1 MWPFLKYLRQGKLT
15 RFISI
20 SNSTARLPTL
30 WQVLLSFWFRISEG
44 LPMVTG
50 CWIVVCPT
58 AFILMRCTTSGEVR
72 TAWCVRRG
80 ILRRGCIT
88 DLLSQIGLK
97 LLQINP
103 WCHLLLERI
112 PLKLMCTNQVLHF
125 CYKWNPVRKPA
136 CSLKLRS
143 SCRLVWWK
151 RNLSTSILKEKQQL
165 TKLMYLVKCQRPFV
179 QNWENI
185 RCHVLW
191 NGFDYLFGILPPF

>member
-1 MWPFLKYLRQGKLT
+1 M
-15 RFISI
+15 
-20 SNSTARLPTL
+20 
-30 WQVLLSFWFRISEG
+30 
-44 LPMVTG
+44 
-50 CWIVVCPT
+50 
-58 AFILMRCTTSGEVR
+58 
-72 TAWCVRRG
+72 
-80 ILRRGCIT
+80 RRGCIT

-165 TKLMYLVKCQRPFV
+165 TKLICISSSVKGRSSKTEKISGAMYCEMDLTTYLESSPHFKLGVKQWCRLGARFLNNHLNPAQYH
-179 QNWENI
+179 E
-185 RCHVLW
+185 
-191 NGFDYLFGILPPF
+191 